1 MGTLLH
7 ASSLS
12 VPRGLCCTF
21 MHVQSSG
28 ETGRGSEALWL
39 SAGSWRDLLLCF
51 LNTVPLV
58 YLDVSRICIWQES
71 RTSYR
76 ALEIGGAIEVLSHTM
91 VWQSDSALVFVLP
104 SAQISVALEESLT

>member
-28 ETGRGSEALWL
+28 ETGRGSEALWF

-51 LNTVPLV
+51 LNARYRTFGLPGCFTNLH
-58 YLDVSRICIWQES
+58 LARI
-71 RTSYR
+71 
-76 ALEIGGAIEVLSHTM
+76 
-91 VWQSDSALVFVLP
+91 
-104 SAQISVALEESLT
+104 